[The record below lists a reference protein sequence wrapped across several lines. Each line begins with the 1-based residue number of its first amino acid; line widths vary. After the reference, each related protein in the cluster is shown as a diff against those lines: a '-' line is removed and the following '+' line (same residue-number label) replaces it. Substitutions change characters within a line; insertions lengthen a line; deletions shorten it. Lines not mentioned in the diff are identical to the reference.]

1 MMKLMSEFLD
11 GGHDVISRI
20 LAENCCHLL
29 SEHEAR
35 LPDPAWSASR
45 SAGSWSLVLCYSC
58 FISQF
63 PRFDHST
70 AHFANDFGWTPRWN

>member
-35 LPDPAWSASR
+35 LPDPA
-45 SAGSWSLVLCYSC
+45 
-58 FISQF
+58 
-63 PRFDHST
+63 
-70 AHFANDFGWTPRWN
+70 